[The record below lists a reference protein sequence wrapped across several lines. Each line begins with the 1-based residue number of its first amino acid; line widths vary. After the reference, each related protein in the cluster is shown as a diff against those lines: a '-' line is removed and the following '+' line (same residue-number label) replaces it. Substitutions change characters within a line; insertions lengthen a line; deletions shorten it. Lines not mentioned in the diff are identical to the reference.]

1 MSIMC
6 FVQAVFATSCAPYIH
21 HKTITFKIT
30 LKLIQNITEQV
41 STCVMHILI
50 CTLLQFPIFI
60 LLLQQSLLAFLDKVL
75 AAKICL
81 VFS

>member
-6 FVQAVFATSCAPYIH
+6 FVQAVFATSCAPYIQ

-41 STCVMHILI
+41 STVKHILI
-50 CTLLQFPIFI
+50 CTLLQYPIFI